1 MDKIAAELQRLK
13 NGLSQAKK
21 TAWVP
26 ALIQVGKILLV
37 FAAAFL
43 VFVIVSLN
51 KVMNQRFGN
60 K

>member
-1 MDKIAAELQRLK
+1 MDKIAAELLRLK
-13 NGLSQAKK
+13 NGLSGAKK

-26 ALIQVGKILLV
+26 ALIHVGKILLV